1 MKPPRTNDSEQRAAS
16 GDDSVSIVVRPNRSL
31 PVAGMVVLFVSLSAL
46 PLTIGVAFAVAGVWM
61 VLPFAILEVGVLAL
75 LVRWL
80 YRHID
85 DCELVVIGSQRVQ
98 VTRRSG
104 TKETRHEFQRY
115 WARVRLERGRNKR
128 DPTRLRIG
136 SHGNYI
142 DIGAEINEED
152 RANLA
157 AELRQALRADP
168 RPKRRE

>member
-1 MKPPRTNDSEQRAAS
+1 MKPPRTNDREQRAAS
-16 GDDSVSIVVRPNRSL
+16 GGDSVSIVVRPNRSL
-31 PVAGMVVLFVSLSAL
+31 PVAGMVAVFVALSAL
-46 PLTIGVAFAVAGVWM
+46 PLTIGIAFAIMGVWL

-75 LVRWL
+75 LVHWL

-85 DCELVVIGSQRVQ
+85 DCELVVIGSERVQ

-115 WARVRLERGRNKR
+115 WARVRLERGRSRR

-142 DIGAEINEED
+142 DIGADINEED

-157 AELRQALRADP
+157 AELRRALRADP
-168 RPKRRE
+168 RPRRRE

>member
-1 MKPPRTNDSEQRAAS
+1 MKPPRTSDREQRAAS
-16 GDDSVSIVVRPNRSL
+16 GDDSISIVVRPNRSL

-46 PLTIGVAFAVAGVWM
+46 PLTIGIAFAVAGVWM
-61 VLPFAILEVGVLAL
+61 VLPFAMLEVAVLAL

-85 DCELVVIGSQRVQ
+85 DCELVVIGSERVQ

-142 DIGAEINEED
+142 DIGADINEED